1 MPSKSRRSS
10 RPTKSAVSPSKGIK
24 HGLTSRPTVR
34 PKASG
39 KRANNKRLDRPFAAD
54 TLKAARSIVGDYQI
68 ILECEDGHW
77 YGRGLELPHV
87 YGDGETS
94 AACIAATREALTAA
108 AAYLLEQGQA
118 PPSPAKQGKRTTQ
131 VNVRLTAEEKAIL
144 EGTARRKGF
153 EGLSDF
159 LRAAALEAV

>member
-1 MPSKSRRSS
+1 M
-10 RPTKSAVSPSKGIK
+10 
-24 HGLTSRPTVR
+24 
-34 PKASG
+34 
-39 KRANNKRLDRPFAAD
+39 DRPFAAD
-54 TLKAARSIVGDYQI
+54 TIKAARKIVSDYQI
-68 ILECEDGHW
+68 IIECEEGHW

-87 YGDGETS
+87 YGDGETPEH
-94 AACIAATREALTAA
+94 CIASTREALAA
-108 AAYLLEQGQA
+108 AVAYMLEQGQA

-159 LRAAALEAV
+159 LRAAAMEAV